1 MHLADIDYNLPE
13 HFIAQVPM
21 EPRDAARMLVYTS
34 EIVEH
39 KKVSD
44 ITDFLQAGDVLV
56 VNETRVLPSRLSL
69 TRSTGGRV
77 EVLLLEPVQND
88 DSEWEALI
96 RPGRKMRVG
105 ELLATYSGENFAEV
119 LGRSFVGDTFRIRLC
134 VGNTSSERRAA
145 IEAVGALPLPPYITT
160 TLEDLERYQTVYAH
174 EAKSSAA
181 PTAGLHFTS
190 ELLEKIEK
198 MGVTIAKV
206 ELVVGLDTFKPV
218 DEENPL
224 DHVIHSEWYNV
235 PHETMQVVTNAK
247 RVVAVGTT
255 SVRALESAAVTGELS
270 GRTRL
275 FITPGYSWNLVDLM
289 MTNFHMPRTTLLLM
303 VQAFIGEKWRD
314 LYAEAQRENYR
325 FLSFGDAMLLARFN
339 KSSTESD
346 L

>member
-1 MHLADIDYNLPE
+1 MQLADIDYSLPD

-21 EPRDAARMLVYTS
+21 EPRDAARLLVYVNGT
-34 EIVEH
+34 VEH
-39 KKVSD
+39 HKVSD
-44 ITDFLQAGDVLV
+44 ITDFLQEGDVLV

-69 TRSTGGRV
+69 LRSTGGRV
-77 EVLLLEPVQND
+77 EVLLLEPLQED

-105 ELLATYSGENFAEV
+105 EFLTSAAGEEFAEV
-119 LGRSFVGDTFRIRLC
+119 LGRSSAGDTFRIRLC
-134 VGNTSSERRAA
+134 VGPTSGERRAA

-181 PTAGLHFTS
+181 PTAGLHFTAA
-190 ELLEKIEK
+190 LLEKIEK
-198 MGVTIAKV
+198 MGVAIAKV

-224 DHVIHSEWYNV
+224 NHVIHSEWYNV
-235 PHETMQVVTNAK
+235 PPETMQLVNNAK

-255 SVRALESAAVTGELS
+255 SVRALESVAVAGELT

-275 FITPGYSWNLVDLM
+275 FITPGYSWKYVDLM

-314 LYAEAQRENYR
+314 LYAEAQSENYR
-325 FLSFGDAMLLARFN
+325 FLSFGDAMLLARFDN
-339 KSSTESD
+339 STTESG

>member
-1 MHLADIDYNLPE
+1 VQLADIDYSLPD

-21 EPRDAARMLVYTS
+21 EPRDAARLLVYVNGT
-34 EIVEH
+34 VEH
-39 KKVSD
+39 HKVSD
-44 ITDFLQAGDVLV
+44 ITDFLQEGDVLV

-69 TRSTGGRV
+69 LRSTGGRV
-77 EVLLLEPVQND
+77 EVLLLEPLQED

-105 ELLATYSGENFAEV
+105 EFLTSATGEEFAEV
-119 LGRSFVGDTFRIRLC
+119 LGRSSAGDTFCIRLC
-134 VGNTSSERRAA
+134 VGTTSGERRAA

-181 PTAGLHFTS
+181 PTAGLHFTAA
-190 ELLEKIEK
+190 LLEKIEK
-198 MGVTIAKV
+198 MGVAIAKV

-224 DHVIHSEWYNV
+224 NHVIHSEWYNV
-235 PHETMQVVTNAK
+235 PPETMQLVNNAK

-255 SVRALESAAVTGELS
+255 SVRALESVAVAGELT

-275 FITPGYSWNLVDLM
+275 FITPGYSWKYVDLM

-314 LYAEAQRENYR
+314 LYAEAQSENYR
-325 FLSFGDAMLLARFN
+325 FLSFGDAMLLARFDN
-339 KSSTESD
+339 STTESG

>member
-1 MHLADIDYNLPE
+1 MQLADIDYNLPD

-21 EPRDAARMLVYTS
+21 EPRDAARMLVYVNGV
-34 EIVEH
+34 VEH

-77 EVLLLEPVQND
+77 EALLLEPLQDD

-105 ELLATYSGENFAEV
+105 EFLATSSGEKFAEV
-119 LGRSFVGDTFRIRLC
+119 LGRSDAGDTFRIRLC
-134 VGNTSSERRAA
+134 VGATPGERRAA

-190 ELLEKIEK
+190 ELLEKIES

-224 DHVIHSEWYNV
+224 NHVIHSEWYNV
-235 PHETMQVVTNAK
+235 PQETMQVVKNAK

-314 LYAEAQRENYR
+314 LYAEAKRESYR
-325 FLSFGDAMLLARFN
+325 FLSFGDAMLLARFSN
-339 KSSTESD
+339 STMESD

>member
-1 MHLADIDYNLPE
+1 MQLADIDYNLPD

-21 EPRDAARMLVYTS
+21 EPRDAARMLVYVS
-34 EIVEH
+34 GVVQH

-77 EVLLLEPVQND
+77 EVLLLEPLQDD

-96 RPGRKMRVG
+96 RPGRKMRDG
-105 ELLATYSGENFAEV
+105 ELLATSSGEEFAEV
-119 LGRSFVGDTFRIRLC
+119 LGRSSAGDTFRIRLC
-134 VGNTSSERRAA
+134 VGATSGERRAA

-190 ELLEKIEK
+190 ELLETIEK
-198 MGVTIAKV
+198 MGVKIAKV

-224 DHVIHSEWYNV
+224 NHVIHSEWYNV
-235 PHETMQVVTNAK
+235 PQETMQLVTNAK

-255 SVRALESAAVTGELS
+255 SVRALESVAVAGELT

-275 FITPGYSWNLVDLM
+275 FITPGYSWKYVDLM

-314 LYAEAQRENYR
+314 LYAEAQQENYR

-339 KSSTESD
+339 NPTTESD

>member
-1 MHLADIDYNLPE
+1 MQLADIDYNLPD

-21 EPRDAARMLVYTS
+21 EPRDAARMLVYVNGV
-34 EIVEH
+34 VEH

-44 ITDFLQAGDVLV
+44 ITDFLHVGDVLV

-77 EVLLLEPVQND
+77 EVLLLEPLQDD

-105 ELLATYSGENFAEV
+105 EFLATSSGEKFAEV
-119 LGRSFVGDTFRIRLC
+119 LGRSDAGDTFRIRLC
-134 VGNTSSERRAA
+134 VGATPGERRAA
-145 IEAVGALPLPPYITT
+145 IEVVGALPLPPYITT

-190 ELLEKIEK
+190 ELLEKIEN

-224 DHVIHSEWYNV
+224 NHVIHSEWYNV
-235 PHETMQVVTNAK
+235 PQETMQVVKNAK

-314 LYAEAQRENYR
+314 LYAEAQRESYR

-339 KSSTESD
+339 NSTMESD

>member
-1 MHLADIDYNLPE
+1 VQLADIDYSLPD

-21 EPRDAARMLVYTS
+21 EPRDAARLLVYVNGT
-34 EIVEH
+34 VEH
-39 KKVSD
+39 HKVSD
-44 ITDFLQAGDVLV
+44 ITDFLQEGDVLV

-69 TRSTGGRV
+69 LRSTGGRV
-77 EVLLLEPVQND
+77 EVLLLEPLQED

-105 ELLATYSGENFAEV
+105 EFLTSATGEEFAEV
-119 LGRSFVGDTFRIRLC
+119 LGRSSAGDTFRIRLC
-134 VGNTSSERRAA
+134 VGPTSGERRAA

-190 ELLEKIEK
+190 ALLEKIEK
-198 MGVTIAKV
+198 MGVVIAKV

-224 DHVIHSEWYNV
+224 NHVIHSEWYNV
-235 PHETMQVVTNAK
+235 PPETMQLVNNAK

-255 SVRALESAAVTGELS
+255 SVRALESVAVAGELT

-275 FITPGYSWNLVDLM
+275 FITPGYSWKYVDLM

-314 LYAEAQRENYR
+314 LYAEAQSENYR
-325 FLSFGDAMLLARFN
+325 FLSFGDAMLLARLDN
-339 KSSTESD
+339 STTESG

>member
-1 MHLADIDYNLPE
+1 MNLADIDYNLPE

-21 EPRDAARMLVYTS
+21 EPRDAARLLVCVNGA
-34 EIVEH
+34 VEH

-69 TRSTGGRV
+69 VRLTGGRV
-77 EVLLLEPVQND
+77 EVLLLEPLQED

-105 ELLATYSGENFAEV
+105 EFLATATGDNFAEV
-119 LGRSFVGDTFRIRLC
+119 LGRSSAGDTFRIRLC
-134 VGNTSSERRAA
+134 VGATSGERRAA
-145 IEAVGALPLPPYITT
+145 IEAVGSLPLPPYITT
-160 TLEDLERYQTVYAH
+160 TLEDLERYQTVYSH

-181 PTAGLHFTS
+181 PTAGLHFTTA
-190 ELLEKIEK
+190 LLEEIEK
-198 MGVTIAKV
+198 MGVAIAKV

-224 DHVIHSEWYNV
+224 NHVIHSEWYNV
-235 PHETMQVVTNAK
+235 PQETMQLVKNAQ

-255 SVRALESAAVTGELS
+255 SVRALESVAVAGELT

-275 FITPGYSWNLVDLM
+275 FITPGYSWKYVDIM

-303 VQAFIGEKWRD
+303 VQAFIGDKWRD
-314 LYAEAQRENYR
+314 LYAEAQQENYR
-325 FLSFGDAMLLARFN
+325 FLSFGDAMLLARLDN
-339 KSSTESD
+339 STTESD

>member
-1 MHLADIDYNLPE
+1 M
-13 HFIAQVPM
+13 
-21 EPRDAARMLVYTS
+21 
-34 EIVEH
+34 
-39 KKVSD
+39 
-44 ITDFLQAGDVLV
+44 
-56 VNETRVLPSRLSL
+56 
-69 TRSTGGRV
+69 
-77 EVLLLEPVQND
+77 LLLEPLQDD

-105 ELLATYSGENFAEV
+105 EILATSSGEKFAEV
-119 LGRSFVGDTFRIRLC
+119 LGRSAAGDTFRIRLC
-134 VGNTSSERRAA
+134 VGATPSERRAA

-190 ELLEKIEK
+190 ELLEKIK
-198 MGVTIAKV
+198 NMGVVIAKV

-224 DHVIHSEWYNV
+224 NHVIHSEWYNV
-235 PHETMQVVTNAK
+235 PQETMNLVENAK

-275 FITPGYSWNLVDLM
+275 FITPGYSWKLVDLM

-339 KSSTESD
+339 NSTTESD

>member
-1 MHLADIDYNLPE
+1 VQLADIDYNLPD

-21 EPRDAARMLVYTS
+21 EPRDAARMLVYVNGV
-34 EIVEH
+34 VEH

-77 EVLLLEPVQND
+77 EALLLEPLQDD

-105 ELLATYSGENFAEV
+105 EFLATSSGEKFAEV
-119 LGRSFVGDTFRIRLC
+119 LGRSDAGDTFRIRLC
-134 VGNTSSERRAA
+134 VGATPGERRAA

-190 ELLEKIEK
+190 ELLEKIES

-224 DHVIHSEWYNV
+224 NHVIHSEWYNV
-235 PHETMQVVTNAK
+235 PQETMQVVKNAK

-314 LYAEAQRENYR
+314 LYAEAKRESYR
-325 FLSFGDAMLLARFN
+325 FLSFGDAMLLARFSN
-339 KSSTESD
+339 STMESD

>member
-1 MHLADIDYNLPE
+1 MQLADIDYSLPD

-21 EPRDAARMLVYTS
+21 EPRDAARLLVYVNGT
-34 EIVEH
+34 VEH
-39 KKVSD
+39 HKVSD
-44 ITDFLQAGDVLV
+44 ITDFLQEGDVLV

-69 TRSTGGRV
+69 LRSTGGRV
-77 EVLLLEPVQND
+77 EVLLLEPLQED

-105 ELLATYSGENFAEV
+105 EFLTSATGEEFAEV
-119 LGRSFVGDTFRIRLC
+119 LGRSSAGDAFRIRLC
-134 VGNTSSERRAA
+134 VGPTSGERRAA

-190 ELLEKIEK
+190 ALLEKIEK
-198 MGVTIAKV
+198 MGVVIAKV

-224 DHVIHSEWYNV
+224 NHVIHSEWYNV
-235 PHETMQVVTNAK
+235 PPETMQLVNNAK

-255 SVRALESAAVTGELS
+255 SVRALESVAVAGELT

-275 FITPGYSWNLVDLM
+275 FITPGYSWKYVDLM

-314 LYAEAQRENYR
+314 LYAEAQSENYR
-325 FLSFGDAMLLARFN
+325 FLSFGDAMLLARLDN
-339 KSSTESD
+339 STTESG

>member
-1 MHLADIDYNLPE
+1 
-13 HFIAQVPM
+13 
-21 EPRDAARMLVYTS
+21 
-34 EIVEH
+34 
-39 KKVSD
+39 
-44 ITDFLQAGDVLV
+44 
-56 VNETRVLPSRLSL
+56 
-69 TRSTGGRV
+69 
-77 EVLLLEPVQND
+77 VQED

-105 ELLATYSGENFAEV
+105 EFLTSATGEEFAEV
-119 LGRSFVGDTFRIRLC
+119 LGRSSAGDTFRIRLC
-134 VGNTSSERRAA
+134 VGTTSGERRAA

-181 PTAGLHFTS
+181 PTAGLHFTTA
-190 ELLEKIEK
+190 LLEKIEK
-198 MGVTIAKV
+198 MGVVIAKV

-224 DHVIHSEWYNV
+224 NHVIHSEWYNV
-235 PHETMQVVTNAK
+235 PPETMQLVNNAK

-255 SVRALESAAVTGELS
+255 SVRALESVAVAGELT

-275 FITPGYSWNLVDLM
+275 FITPGYSWKYVDLM

-314 LYAEAQRENYR
+314 LYAEAQSENYR
-325 FLSFGDAMLLARFN
+325 FLSFGDAMLLARLDN
-339 KSSTESD
+339 STTESG

>member
-1 MHLADIDYNLPE
+1 MNLADIDYNLPE

-21 EPRDAARMLVYTS
+21 EPRDAARLLVHVNGV
-34 EIVEH
+34 VEH

-69 TRSTGGRV
+69 VRSTGGRV
-77 EVLLLEPVQND
+77 EVLLLEPLQED

-105 ELLATYSGENFAEV
+105 EILATAAGDEFAEV
-119 LGRSFVGDTFRIRLC
+119 LGRSAVGDTFRIRIC
-134 VGNTSSERRAA
+134 AGSTAGERRAA
-145 IEAVGALPLPPYITT
+145 IEAVGSLPLPPYITT
-160 TLEDLERYQTVYAH
+160 TLEDLERYQTVYSH

-190 ELLEKIEK
+190 ALLEKIEE
-198 MGVTIAKV
+198 MGVVIAKV

-224 DHVIHSEWYNV
+224 NHVIHSEWYNV
-235 PHETMQVVTNAK
+235 PEETMQLVNHAQ

-255 SVRALESAAVTGELS
+255 SVRALESVAVAGELT

-275 FITPGYSWNLVDLM
+275 FITPGYSWKYVDVM

-314 LYAEAQRENYR
+314 LYAEAQQENYR
-325 FLSFGDAMLLARFN
+325 FLSFGDAMLLARLD
-339 KSSTESD
+339 KSTTESD

>member
-1 MHLADIDYNLPE
+1 VNLADIDYNLPD

-21 EPRDAARMLVYTS
+21 EPRDAARLLVYVNG
-34 EIVEH
+34 EVEH

-44 ITDFLQAGDVLV
+44 INDFLQAGDVLV

-69 TRSTGGRV
+69 VRSTGGRV
-77 EVLLLEPVQND
+77 EVLLLEPLQED

-105 ELLATYSGENFAEV
+105 EFLATTAGDEFAEV
-119 LGRSFVGDTFRIRLC
+119 LGRSAAGDTFRIRIC
-134 VGNTSSERRAA
+134 AGYTSGERRAA
-145 IEAVGALPLPPYITT
+145 IEAVGSLPLPPYITT
-160 TLEDLERYQTVYAH
+160 TLEDLERYQTVYAQQ
-174 EAKSSAA
+174 AKSSAA
-181 PTAGLHFTS
+181 PTAGLHFTA

-198 MGVTIAKV
+198 MGVVIAKV

-224 DHVIHSEWYNV
+224 NHVIHSEWYNV
-235 PHETMQVVTNAK
+235 PQETMQLVENAQ

-255 SVRALESAAVTGELS
+255 SVRALESVAVAGELT

-275 FITPGYSWNLVDLM
+275 FITPGYSWKYVDLM

-303 VQAFIGEKWRD
+303 VQAFIGESWRD
-314 LYAEAQRENYR
+314 LYAEALQENYR
-325 FLSFGDAMLLARFN
+325 FLSFGDAMLLARLDN
-339 KSSTESD
+339 STTESD

>member
-1 MHLADIDYNLPE
+1 
-13 HFIAQVPM
+13 
-21 EPRDAARMLVYTS
+21 
-34 EIVEH
+34 
-39 KKVSD
+39 
-44 ITDFLQAGDVLV
+44 
-56 VNETRVLPSRLSL
+56 
-69 TRSTGGRV
+69 V
-77 EVLLLEPVQND
+77 EVLLLEPLQED

-105 ELLATYSGENFAEV
+105 EILATAAGDEFAEV
-119 LGRSFVGDTFRIRLC
+119 LGRSAVGDTFRIRIC
-134 VGNTSSERRAA
+134 AGSTSGERRAA
-145 IEAVGALPLPPYITT
+145 IEAVGSLPLPPYITT
-160 TLEDLERYQTVYAH
+160 TLEDLERYQTVYSH

-190 ELLEKIEK
+190 VLLEKIEK
-198 MGVTIAKV
+198 MGVVIAKV

-224 DHVIHSEWYNV
+224 NHVIHSEWYNV
-235 PHETMQVVTNAK
+235 PEETMQLVKNAQ

-255 SVRALESAAVTGELS
+255 SVRALESVAVAGELT

-275 FITPGYSWNLVDLM
+275 FITPGYTWKYVDIM

-314 LYAEAQRENYR
+314 LYAEAQDENYR
-325 FLSFGDAMLLARFN
+325 FLSFGDAMLLARLDN
-339 KSSTESD
+339 STTESD

>member
-1 MHLADIDYNLPE
+1 MNLADIDYNLPE

-21 EPRDAARMLVYTS
+21 EPRDAARLLVHVNG
-34 EIVEH
+34 EVEH

-69 TRSTGGRV
+69 VRSTGGRV
-77 EVLLLEPVQND
+77 EVLLLEPLQED

-96 RPGRKMRVG
+96 RPGRKMRAG
-105 ELLATYSGENFAEV
+105 EILATATGDNFAEV
-119 LGRSFVGDTFRIRLC
+119 LGRSSAGDTFRIRIC
-134 VGNTSSERRAA
+134 VGSTSGERRAA
-145 IEAVGALPLPPYITT
+145 IEAVGSLPLPPYITT

-181 PTAGLHFTS
+181 PTAGLHFTAA
-190 ELLEKIEK
+190 LLEKIEK
-198 MGVTIAKV
+198 MGVAIAKV

-224 DHVIHSEWYNV
+224 NHVIHSEWYNV
-235 PHETMQVVTNAK
+235 PQETLQLVKNAQ

-255 SVRALESAAVTGELS
+255 SVRALESVAVAGELT

-275 FITPGYSWNLVDLM
+275 FITPGYSWKYVDIM

-314 LYAEAQRENYR
+314 LYAEAQHENYR
-325 FLSFGDAMLLARFN
+325 FLSFGDAMLLARLDD
-339 KSSTESD
+339 STTESD

>member
-1 MHLADIDYNLPE
+1 MQLADIDYNLPD

-21 EPRDAARMLVYTS
+21 EPRDAARMLVCVNQ
-34 EIVEH
+34 EVEH
-39 KKVSD
+39 RNVRD
-44 ITDFLQAGDVLV
+44 ITEFLNAGDVLV

-69 TRSTGGRV
+69 VRHTGGRV
-77 EVLLLEPVQND
+77 EVLLLEPITDD

-96 RPGRKMRVG
+96 RPGRKMRDG
-105 ELLATYSGENFAEV
+105 EILGTPTGEEFAEV
-119 LGRSFVGDTFRIRLC
+119 LGRSDAGDTFRIRLC
-134 VGNTSSERRAA
+134 GGSTPSERRSA
-145 IEAVGALPLPPYITT
+145 ITQVGSLPLPPYITT
-160 TLEDLERYQTVYAH
+160 ILEDVERYQTVYSQV
-174 EAKSSAA
+174 AKSSAA
-181 PTAGLHFTS
+181 PTAGLHFTP
-190 ELLEKIEK
+190 ELLQKIEL

-218 DEENPL
+218 DVENPL

-235 PHETMQVVTNAK
+235 PHETMQLVENAQ
-247 RVVAVGTT
+247 RVIAVGTT
-255 SVRALESAAVTGELS
+255 SVRALESAATTGELS

-275 FITPGYSWNLVDLM
+275 FITPGYSWKLVDLM

-325 FLSFGDAMLLARFN
+325 FLSFGDAMLLARSCN
-339 KSSTESD
+339 STTESD

>member
-1 MHLADIDYNLPE
+1 MQLADIDYSLPD

-21 EPRDAARMLVYTS
+21 EPRDAARLLVYVNGT
-34 EIVEH
+34 VEH
-39 KKVSD
+39 HKVSD
-44 ITDFLQAGDVLV
+44 ITDFLQEGDVLV

-69 TRSTGGRV
+69 LRSTGGRV
-77 EVLLLEPVQND
+77 EVLLLEPLQED

-105 ELLATYSGENFAEV
+105 EFLTSATGEEFAEV
-119 LGRSFVGDTFRIRLC
+119 LGRSSAGDTFRIRLC
-134 VGNTSSERRAA
+134 VGPTSGERRAA

-190 ELLEKIEK
+190 ALLEKIEK
-198 MGVTIAKV
+198 MGVVIAKV

-224 DHVIHSEWYNV
+224 NHVIHSEWYNV
-235 PHETMQVVTNAK
+235 PPETMQLVNNAK

-255 SVRALESAAVTGELS
+255 SVRALESVAVAGELT

-275 FITPGYSWNLVDLM
+275 FITPGYSWKYVDLM

-314 LYAEAQRENYR
+314 LYAEAQSENYR
-325 FLSFGDAMLLARFN
+325 FLSFGDAMLLARLDN
-339 KSSTESD
+339 STTESG

>member
-1 MHLADIDYNLPE
+1 VQLADIDYNLPE
-13 HFIAQVPM
+13 YLIAQVPM
-21 EPRDAARMLVYTS
+21 EPRDAARLLVYVNET
-34 EIVEH
+34 VEH
-39 KKVSD
+39 HKVSD
-44 ITDFLQAGDVLV
+44 ITDFLQEGDVLV

-69 TRSTGGRV
+69 LRSTGGRV
-77 EVLLLEPVQND
+77 EVLLLEPLQED

-105 ELLATYSGENFAEV
+105 EFLTSATGEEFAEV
-119 LGRSFVGDTFRIRLC
+119 LGRSSAGDTFCIRLC
-134 VGNTSSERRAA
+134 VGTTSGERRAA

-181 PTAGLHFTS
+181 PTAGLHFTAA
-190 ELLEKIEK
+190 LLEKIEK
-198 MGVTIAKV
+198 MGVVIAKV

-224 DHVIHSEWYNV
+224 NHVIHSEWYNV
-235 PHETMQVVTNAK
+235 PQETMQLVNNAK

-255 SVRALESAAVTGELS
+255 SVRALESVAVAGELT

-275 FITPGYSWNLVDLM
+275 FITPGYSWKYVDLM

-314 LYAEAQRENYR
+314 LYAEAQSENYR
-325 FLSFGDAMLLARFN
+325 FLSFGDAMLLARLDN
-339 KSSTESD
+339 STTESG

>member
-1 MHLADIDYNLPE
+1 VQLADIDYNLPD

-21 EPRDAARMLVYTS
+21 EPRDAARMLVYVNGV
-34 EIVEH
+34 VEH

-44 ITDFLQAGDVLV
+44 ITDFLHVGDVLV

-77 EVLLLEPVQND
+77 EVLLLEPLQDD

-105 ELLATYSGENFAEV
+105 EPLATSSGEKFAEV
-119 LGRSFVGDTFRIRLC
+119 LGRSAAGDTFRIRLC
-134 VGNTSSERRAA
+134 VGATPSERRAA

-224 DHVIHSEWYNV
+224 NHVIHSEWYNV
-235 PHETMQVVTNAK
+235 PQETMQVVKNAK

-275 FITPGYSWNLVDLM
+275 FITPGYSWKYVDLM

-314 LYAEAQRENYR
+314 LYAEAQRESYR

-339 KSSTESD
+339 NSTMESD

>member
-1 MHLADIDYNLPE
+1 VQLADIDYSLPD

-21 EPRDAARMLVYTS
+21 EPRDAARLLVYVNGT
-34 EIVEH
+34 VEH
-39 KKVSD
+39 HKVSD
-44 ITDFLQAGDVLV
+44 ITDFLQEGDVLV

-69 TRSTGGRV
+69 LRSTGGRV
-77 EVLLLEPVQND
+77 EVLLLEPLQED

-105 ELLATYSGENFAEV
+105 EFLTSATGEEFAEV
-119 LGRSFVGDTFRIRLC
+119 LGRSSAGDAFRIRLC
-134 VGNTSSERRAA
+134 VGPTSGERRAA

-190 ELLEKIEK
+190 ALLEKIEK
-198 MGVTIAKV
+198 MGVVIAKV

-224 DHVIHSEWYNV
+224 NHVIHSEWYNV
-235 PHETMQVVTNAK
+235 PPETMQLVNNAK

-255 SVRALESAAVTGELS
+255 SVRALESVAVAGELT

-275 FITPGYSWNLVDLM
+275 FITPGYSWKYVDLM

-314 LYAEAQRENYR
+314 LYAEAQSENYR
-325 FLSFGDAMLLARFN
+325 FLSFGDAMLLARLDN
-339 KSSTESD
+339 STTESG

>member
-1 MHLADIDYNLPE
+1 VQLADIDYNLPD

-21 EPRDAARMLVYTS
+21 EPRDAARMLVYVNGA
-34 EIVEH
+34 VEH

-44 ITDFLQAGDVLV
+44 ITEFLQAGDVLV

-69 TRSTGGRV
+69 VRSTGGRV
-77 EVLLLEPVQND
+77 EVLLLEPLQDD

-105 ELLATYSGENFAEV
+105 EFLATSSGEKFAEV
-119 LGRSFVGDTFRIRLC
+119 LGRSDAGDTFRIRLC
-134 VGNTSSERRAA
+134 VGATPGERRAA

-190 ELLEKIEK
+190 ELLEKIES

-224 DHVIHSEWYNV
+224 NHVIHSEWYNV
-235 PHETMQVVTNAK
+235 PQETMQVVKNAK

-314 LYAEAQRENYR
+314 LYAEAQLESYR
-325 FLSFGDAMLLARFN
+325 FLSFGDAMLLARIN
-339 KSSTESD
+339 NSTMESD

>member
-1 MHLADIDYNLPE
+1 MQLADIDYNLPD

-21 EPRDAARMLVYTS
+21 EPRDAARMLVYVNGT
-34 EIVEH
+34 VEH

-56 VNETRVLPSRLSL
+56 VNVTRVLSSRLSL
-69 TRSTGGRV
+69 VRSTGGRV
-77 EVLLLEPVQND
+77 EVLLLEPLQDD

-105 ELLATYSGENFAEV
+105 EFLAASSGEKFAEV
-119 LGRSFVGDTFRIRLC
+119 LGRSAAGDTFRIRLC
-134 VGNTSSERRAA
+134 VGVTPGERRAG

-190 ELLEKIEK
+190 ELLEKIK
-198 MGVTIAKV
+198 NMGVVIAKV

-224 DHVIHSEWYNV
+224 NHVIHSEWYNV
-235 PHETMQVVTNAK
+235 PQETMNLVENAK

-255 SVRALESAAVTGELS
+255 SVRALESAAVAGELS

-275 FITPGYSWNLVDLM
+275 FITPGYSWKLVDLM

-339 KSSTESD
+339 NSTTESD